1 MVDEGDL
8 AAALIAKLTSNDL
21 GMVDQFTEKRQSG
34 GVANRLDPMT
44 FVQRTR
50 QVNNLVPQ
58 QSLISEQQ
66 QQAILEQANR
76 MAEQLHPLPVPQP
89 VMPPAP
95 VSLPA
100 SNIGSTESLER
111 SLDNIHIDLEKI
123 NNTLEKLV
131 EVFTVKNEQA
141 NP

>member
-21 GMVDQFTEKRQSG
+21 GMVDQFTERRQSSG
-34 GVANRLDPMT
+34 AANRLDPMA
-44 FVQRTR
+44 FVQKTR
-50 QVNNLVPQ
+50 QVNNFVPQ
-58 QSLISEQQ
+58 QSPVSEQQ

-95 VSLPA
+95 MPSLT
-100 SNIGSTESLER
+100 SSLGSTESLER
-111 SLDNIHIDLEKI
+111 KLENIHIDLEKI

-131 EVFTVKNEQA
+131 EVFNVKNEQA
-141 NP
+141 NS